1 MYLGATKKFTI
12 MKRIVWLTLLFGLI
26 VGLVSCSKS
35 DKATFKV
42 YLTDAPGD
50 FEKVNIDVQSVEV
63 HVGNNEDAKGW
74 KTLDTFEPAVFNLL
88 DFSNGID
95 TLLGVIELP
104 AGEISQIRLVLGD
117 NNSVTVGG
125 ETFPL
130 TVPSGY
136 TSGLKLNLHAN
147 LQDGITYKVWIDFD
161 AARSIVETGS
171 NQYKLKPVLRT
182 FADATSGAIK
192 GVVSPVDAK
201 PHIMAI
207 INSDTL
213 GTIADDAGKFLI
225 KGVPAG
231 TYKIIFDPTD
241 GFAEKTVED
250 VTVTLGEVKDMGTV
264 SIDHLLE

>member
-1 MYLGATKKFTI
+1 
-12 MKRIVWLTLLFGLI
+12 MKRIVLLTLLFGI
-26 VGLVSCSKS
+26 IAGLVSCSKS

-50 FEKVNIDVQSVEV
+50 YEKVMIDVQSVEV
-63 HVGNNEDAKGW
+63 HVGNNQDANGW
-74 KTLDTFEPAVFNLL
+74 KALDTFEPAVFNLL

-95 TLLGVIELP
+95 TLLGAIELP
-104 AGEISQIRLVLGD
+104 AGKISQIRLVLGD

-130 TVPSGY
+130 TVSSGY

-147 LQDGITYKVWIDFD
+147 LQDGVTYKVWIDFD

-171 NQYKLKPVLRT
+171 NHYKLKPVIRT

-192 GVVSPVDAK
+192 GVISPIAAK
-201 PHIMAI
+201 PHVMAI
-207 INSDTL
+207 VVNSDTL

-231 TYKIIFDPTD
+231 TYKVIFEPVD
-241 GFAEKTVED
+241 GYIEKTVD
-250 VTVTLGEVKDMGTV
+250 NVNVTIGEVKDMGT
-264 SIDHLLE
+264 IAIEQTLQ

>member
-1 MYLGATKKFTI
+1 
-12 MKRIVWLTLLFGLI
+12 MKRIVLLTLLFGI
-26 VGLVSCSKS
+26 IAGMVSCSKS

-50 FEKVNIDVQSVEV
+50 YEKVMIDVQSVEV
-63 HVGNNEDAKGW
+63 HVGNNQDANGW
-74 KTLDTFEPAVFNLL
+74 KTLDSFEPAVFNLL

-95 TLLGVIELP
+95 TLLGAIELP

-147 LQDGITYKVWIDFD
+147 LQDGVTYKVWLDFD

-171 NQYKLKPVLRT
+171 NQYKLKPVIRT

-192 GVVSPVDAK
+192 GVISPVAAK
-201 PHIMAI
+201 PHVMAI
-207 INSDTL
+207 VNSDTL

-231 TYKIIFDPTD
+231 TYKVIFDPID
-241 GFAEKTVED
+241 GYSEKTVEN

-264 SIDHLLE
+264 TIDQALQ